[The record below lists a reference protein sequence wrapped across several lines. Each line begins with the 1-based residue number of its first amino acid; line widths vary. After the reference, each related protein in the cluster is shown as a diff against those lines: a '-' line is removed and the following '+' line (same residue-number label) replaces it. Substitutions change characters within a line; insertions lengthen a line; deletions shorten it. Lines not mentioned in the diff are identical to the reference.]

1 MRKIDNKF
9 DTKLGVALATSPSPN
24 IFQPIA
30 NAVSNVG
37 ILIDNQEKKENKR
50 KEIKHNIFM
59 DNSNMELKKISLFD
73 GLLSSSQDRE
83 LKDKAEKRTNNDYM
97 LRNKKIKEKIN
108 DNSKLAKF
116 LTSGKDFKS
125 FTKEHGDFSSPA
137 ITKTAMDFSNK
148 NKTMI
153 NKQKY
158 DTQFS
163 ILATDSRFI
172 NDGIFDAKKATDFMA
187 KKIRRGEADPI
198 FGASLIDGLHK
209 ASGYGI
215 YAKPKSEIKQS
226 YAPTEASKAYR
237 ENLAS
242 ISDATKRSEWRKKHP
257 FINFRKEYNEQKKM
271 SSGVSSTN
279 LINTTIKDFSN
290 EYKIKDLANY
300 DFYNGI
306 LKGDVPTSRIEEIKR
321 IMANSKQAQVL
332 DAQMSKKANELGIIR
347 GQAINFGRYA
357 DSDNVD
363 TNFLKSK
370 VDEIKTYIPGL
381 EYSDKE
387 IENEEFRRD
396 FLNITSTLLKLQSGL
411 TVSDKELTRF
421 EQSMGTLERN
431 KNTNFIGVKKKLE
444 DVRNGFLGIKAIDPQ
459 YFNIKY
465 GDSIR
470 GLSTSIELI
479 DKAIR
484 RKKKA
489 IVDIKGRN
497 GFHVKMNPFDVFG
510 DMDD

>member
-1 MRKIDNKF
+1 
-9 DTKLGVALATSPSPN
+9 
-24 IFQPIA
+24 
-30 NAVSNVG
+30 
-37 ILIDNQEKKENKR
+37 
-50 KEIKHNIFM
+50 
-59 DNSNMELKKISLFD
+59 
-73 GLLSSSQDRE
+73 
-83 LKDKAEKRTNNDYM
+83 
-97 LRNKKIKEKIN
+97 
-108 DNSKLAKF
+108 
-116 LTSGKDFKS
+116 
-125 FTKEHGDFSSPA
+125 
-137 ITKTAMDFSNK
+137 
-148 NKTMI
+148 
-153 NKQKY
+153 
-158 DTQFS
+158 
-163 ILATDSRFI
+163 
-172 NDGIFDAKKATDFMA
+172 
-187 KKIRRGEADPI
+187 
-198 FGASLIDGLHK
+198 
-209 ASGYGI
+209 
-215 YAKPKSEIKQS
+215 
-226 YAPTEASKAYR
+226 
-237 ENLAS
+237 
-242 ISDATKRSEWRKKHP
+242 
-257 FINFRKEYNEQKKM
+257 
-271 SSGVSSTN
+271 
-279 LINTTIKDFSN
+279 
-290 EYKIKDLANY
+290 
-300 DFYNGI
+300 
-306 LKGDVPTSRIEEIKR
+306 
-321 IMANSKQAQVL
+321 
-332 DAQMSKKANELGIIR
+332 MSKKANELGVIR